1 MELTLEEL
9 KRRLELI
16 ETQMTQTAN
25 LYQQLAGHKDEIE
38 HWMKRWHEDNFKKQT
53 TPSDIDSSN
62 AVESETDL

>member
-38 HWMKRWHEDNFKKQT
+38 HWMKKWHEDNFKKQEL
-53 TPSDIDSSN
+53 PSDIDNSN
-62 AVESETDL
+62 ELESETGL